1 VRRAGKG
8 TISLVYYSGHGASD
22 SETQIN
28 YLIPIDITSTD
39 ESEVWSNSIDLKEI
53 VNRLREQSP
62 DAVHYVIFDACRE
75 ELRLTREGKKT
86 LEKKGFVP
94 VANIAGVMIAYATAP
109 GKTASDAGNGG
120 GVYAKTLAEEIVKP
134 GVESVM
140 MFRNVQL
147 KVKEAIDQDPW
158 LSFPTMPA
166 VYFAGRA
173 KPDGPGADRQ
183 IEIAFWESV
192 KDNRDPA
199 VLAAYLERYPKG
211 EFASTVRALI
221 VQYEQQLWA
230 ERTARE
236 EERTRQR
243 AEGSR
248 TTLEMNQQEDQN
260 RAELAASAEQL
271 REALEE
277 IRIAREA
284 AQTAEEQRAAAI
296 RAAEEARSRAKLASL
311 PSAGDETR
319 YPENIADDPVSLA
332 RALQTEL
339 KRVGCDPGEL
349 DGVWGAKAK
358 NALADF
364 ARLAKRTLPSD
375 APSSEALQAVLSQK
389 GRICPDAFE
398 IRQEPRQKAAN
409 RPNVRGD
416 SQRAGAAGRAKCHF
430 GFQKRSGSGAGVS
443 AGMICD

>member
-1 VRRAGKG
+1 
-8 TISLVYYSGHGASD
+8 
-22 SETQIN
+22 
-28 YLIPIDITSTD
+28 
-39 ESEVWSNSIDLKEI
+39 VWSNSIDLKEI

-173 KPDGPGADRQ
+173 KPEGPGADRQ
-183 IEIAFWESV
+183 LEIAFWESV
-192 KDNRDPA
+192 KDKRDPA

-221 VQYEQQLWA
+221 VQYEQQLRA
-230 ERTARE
+230 ERT
-236 EERTRQR
+236 
-243 AEGSR
+243 S
-248 TTLEMNQQEDQN
+248 TTLEMNPQEDKN
-260 RAELAASAEQL
+260 RDELAASAEQL
-271 REALEE
+271 RKALEE
-277 IRIAREA
+277 IRIARAA

-319 YPENIADDPVSLA
+319 YPENIPDDRITLA

-339 KRVGCDPGEL
+339 NRVGCDTGPI
-349 DGVWGAKAK
+349 DGHWGTKA
-358 NALADF
+358 
-364 ARLAKRTLPSD
+364 
-375 APSSEALQAVLSQK
+375 SEALREFSRVTKLRPFGDEPTQEALRVVAAVKERVCALPSAVHQK
-389 GRICPDAFE
+389 VRDGRRAATAKDL
-398 IRQEPRQKAAN
+398 PRAAKSE
-409 RPNVRGD
+409 GE
-416 SQRAGAAGRAKCHF
+416 GKKCGF
-430 GFQKRSGSGAGVS
+430 GIWTGAGPG
-443 AGMICD
+443 AGPGKPCR